1 MFLIFEEWMDE
12 NLVWNE
18 TFKKRSFIELNI
30 EDVWKP
36 AITLT
41 NRSVMLRYVTTTLL
55 PNTRDQRILSNAVFV
70 F

>member
-1 MFLIFEEWMDE
+1 MDE

-41 NRSVMLRYVTTTLL
+41 NRSVMLRYVTTIVLL
-55 PNTRDQRILSNAVFV
+55 NTRDQRILSNAVFV